1 MKEQLTA
8 AQPAKGGPPVKL
20 SMDDFSERVRA
31 TYDAIAR
38 RAYEIFETHGHYGNE
53 LNDWF
58 KAESELLQPAR
69 LELLDSGDAFIVR
82 AEVPGFQGND
92 LEVKVETRRLIIT
105 GRRETKDR
113 SEPGKTIYTER
124 RSAEILRVLDLA
136 ADVDPAKV
144 TATLKDGI
152 LELNLPKALSAKK
165 TKVKENVA

>member
-38 RAYEIFETHGHYGNE
+38 RAFEIFETHGHYGDE

-58 KAESELLQPAR
+58 KAESELLQPTR

-82 AEVPGFQGND
+82 AEVPGFQGNE
-92 LEVKVETRRLIIT
+92 LEVKVEPRRLIIT

-136 ADVDPAKV
+136 VDVDPAKV

-152 LELNLPKALSAKK
+152 LELNLPTPLSAKK
-165 TKVKENVA
+165 TKVRQGVA